1 MSLISDIVGGVE
13 AAAMIAM
20 PELGAMSLLEQ
31 AAGSAIT
38 QMAGQMF
45 SGALSQ
51 LNTSGNLSSAMN
63 SFSSGFSSMANFLGA
78 GSGSS
83 SLSQQVLDAAFGAGM
98 ATGLNQGM
106 DAMAQL
112 LKNAQANQSNASQAA
127 AGGGSSGSN
136 LASQILANGEAGQQA
151 TSASPDSAKGKSGN
165 WLEALAQAMG
175 TALGGMASKLVS
187 ESNTLQSLSSNA
199 GSGTQ
204 AADQFE
210 QAESQ
215 FQADS
220 QLFGI
225 LSNAFATAIK
235 SIGDGMSTLAQ
246 KG

>member
-1 MSLISDIVGGVE
+1 MSGLDGILSGVE
-13 AAAMIAM
+13 LAASIAM

-31 AAGSAIT
+31 AAGSAIS

-51 LNTSGNLSSAMN
+51 LSHSGNLSPFMNAFSA
-63 SFSSGFSSMANFLGA
+63 GFNAGANFLGA
-78 GSGSS
+78 GSAPSALSEKIMGEAFGMGAATAMNVAKDAIAQILKNAQQSNQSS
-83 SLSQQVLDAAFGAGM
+83 PFQSASGGDDAASQINNTGSLSQQ
-98 ATGLNQGM
+98 TE
-106 DAMAQL
+106 
-112 LKNAQANQSNASQAA
+112 AS
-127 AGGGSSGSN
+127 GPSSGKS
-136 LASQILANGEAGQQA
+136 G
-151 TSASPDSAKGKSGN
+151 GKSGN

-175 TALGGMASKLVS
+175 EALGNMASKLVAD
-187 ESNTLQSLSSNA
+187 SNQLQSLSGNASNSQSSA
-199 GSGTQ
+199 Q
-204 AADQFE
+204 QF
-210 QAESQ
+210 QVAESE